1 MLKPHQRSQ
10 NHNTGDTE
18 NTGET
23 ETLPSTK
30 TVYSVAA
37 KTAYPSITEAFL
49 VGLIGLV
56 DNIMVGALG
65 GTLGDNAIAGVGI
78 TGQPRMILF
87 ACVFSLNI
95 GVTAVVARRKGENNR
110 EKANETLMQSLAV
123 CFFIV
128 IIMGVL
134 GFTFARPLML
144 FAGAQENT
152 QILDFA
158 VQYFRITSV
167 GFVFSSLAMMMNA
180 AQRGS
185 GNTKISMYTNITANV
200 ISLVFNYLLI
210 NGNFG
215 FPRLMVSGAAIATVM
230 GNVAAFSI
238 CLYKVT
244 AGAKDDSFLK
254 LRFKNFSE
262 NFKSF
267 TSLKSVANVSLSAF
281 VEQIFMRIGFF
292 TYARLVAG
300 LNSETVPALAAY
312 TICMQ
317 IQNMSFTFADGLSI
331 ASSSLVGRSLGAK
344 RPDMAIIYGKTSQK
358 IGLVISFALFA
369 VIISGRYFF
378 TGLFTQTEAVMRLC
392 VPIMILIAVSSPFQ
406 ISQVVLNGSLRGA
419 GDTKFV
425 AAISFVSI
433 MFIRPVL
440 TWLFCYPM
448 GLGLI
453 GAWISLV
460 FDQMLRLTL
469 SFRRFTMYSRTSTKT
484 NPKQGAI
491 L

>member
-1 MLKPHQRSQ
+1 MLKPNQRSQ
-10 NHNTGDTE
+10 NAN
-18 NTGET
+18 ET
-23 ETLPSTK
+23 ESMPNSK
-30 TVYSVAA
+30 EVYAVTA
-37 KTAYPSITEAFL
+37 KTAYPSIIEAFL
-49 VGLIGLV
+49 VGLIALV

-95 GVTAVVARRKGENNR
+95 GVTAVVARRKGENNK
-110 EKANETLMQSLAV
+110 EKANETLAQSLTV

-128 IIMGVL
+128 IITGIL
-134 GFTFARPLML
+134 GYVFARPLML

-152 QILDFA
+152 QILEFA
-158 VQYFRITSV
+158 VEYFRITSI
-167 GFVFSSLAMMMNA
+167 GFVFSSLAMMINA

-185 GNTKISMYTNITANV
+185 GNTKISMYTNITANTV
-200 ISLVFNYLLI
+200 NLIFNYLLI

-215 FPRLMVSGAAIATVM
+215 FPRLMVAGAGIATVM
-230 GNVAAFSI
+230 GNVTAFSI

-244 AGAKDDSFLK
+244 AGAKEDSFLK
-254 LRFKNFSE
+254 LRLKSFNLFNSNK
-262 NFKSF
+262 NFKSLD
-267 TSLKSVANVSLSAF
+267 SLKSVANVSLSAF
-281 VEQIFMRIGFF
+281 VEQVFMRIGFF
-292 TYARLVAG
+292 TYAKLVAG

-369 VIISGRYFF
+369 IIISGRYFF
-378 TGLFTQTEAVMRLC
+378 TGLFTQTESVIKLC

-433 MFIRPVL
+433 MFVRPGL

-448 GLGLI
+448 GFGLI
-453 GAWISLV
+453 GAWMSLV
-460 FDQMLRLTL
+460 FDQILRLTL
-469 SFRRFTMYSRTSTKT
+469 AFKRFTKGEWTKKT
-484 NPKQGAI
+484 V
-491 L
+491 